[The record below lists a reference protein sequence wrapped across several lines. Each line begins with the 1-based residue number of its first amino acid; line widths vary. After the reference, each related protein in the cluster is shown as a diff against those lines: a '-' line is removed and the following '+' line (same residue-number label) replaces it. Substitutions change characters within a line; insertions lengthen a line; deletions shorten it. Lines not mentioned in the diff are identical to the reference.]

1 MRKILS
7 AVLLLSSLEV
17 AAAQILIGRP
27 DDTQTASVSRSE
39 PTLIRVEGQRIR
51 RIFGREGDFTFTP
64 DKDAGTAYLK
74 PEPAKQAFSA
84 FVSDDAGRTWKLL
97 LSVVDGPSDSIVI
110 KGKPDSASKPA
121 GRDQSRIQAVK
132 RVVLAL
138 EADKEA
144 SMETRAVNEIVPLW
158 RESLFVLVKV
168 LDGSI
173 KGEKYMLTNASNR
186 PMVIDEREFYR
197 RGVIAVTV
205 EKPRLDPAETTAV
218 YVVLEGAG

>member
-17 AAAQILIGRP
+17 AAAQVLIGMP

-168 LDGSI
+168 LDGPI
-173 KGEKYMLTNASNR
+173 KGEKYTLTNASNR